1 MFKEIHSIASL
12 KFNHIRRT
20 PLNIFLQ
27 FIFAATPF
35 LFVFF
40 YNVKGLPL
48 VEACIG
54 GMIAGIPASTILM
67 IFQMLSADRESKFRD
82 MIIGTPVKPISYS
95 LGVSIANFP
104 VMIPNILIFGVILG
118 FMGYFTIITALITIL
133 LLIFLWISM
142 CTVGFM
148 LGKLMKNMTMATI
161 GAVSNL
167 LFGILIYLP
176 PVYYSE
182 YRLGSFH
189 YLGWL
194 VPTSNVASII
204 KIILKIQEDIP
215 GTIIYRVFILI
226 LITAISLVIAMQ
238 QKWREV

>member
-1 MFKEIHSIASL
+1 
-12 KFNHIRRT
+12 
-20 PLNIFLQ
+20 
-27 FIFAATPF
+27 
-35 LFVFF
+35 
-40 YNVKGLPL
+40 
-48 VEACIG
+48 
-54 GMIAGIPASTILM
+54 M
-67 IFQMLSADRESKFRD
+67 IFGICSSTFSGIIQALASDRYSMFRD

-142 CTVGFM
+142 CTISFM
-148 LGKLMKNMTMATI
+148 VSKLIKNMELSTI
-161 GAVSNL
+161 ISL
-167 LFGILIYLP
+167 SSILGTILVFIP

>member
-1 MFKEIHSIASL
+1 MLKDIMTITSLKSNIIKRQPVGICLSIAMSA
-12 KFNHIRRT
+12 I
-20 PLNIFLQ
+20 
-27 FIFAATPF
+27 PF

-40 YNVKGLPL
+40 FGVKGTALA
-48 VEACIG
+48 EACIG
-54 GMIAGIPASTILM
+54 GMIFGICSSTFSGIIQALAS
-67 IFQMLSADRESKFRD
+67 DRYSMFRD

-95 LGVSIANFP
+95 LGISIANFP
-104 VMIPNILIFGVILG
+104 IMIPNILIFGVILG

-215 GTIIYRVFILI
+215 GTIIYRILILI
-226 LITAISLVIAMQ
+226 LITAIALVISLR